1 MRECVSESR
10 QSVEQTSDQSAP
22 LLAMVVW
29 RKTDV
34 ARMMIIVVC
43 VGCDDNDDVSVHAL
57 CVCEGTIIKFTVP
70 HIEAQY
76 IIFTKG

>member
-1 MRECVSESR
+1 MPLKDSVALSVCLCEIACVNESR

-43 VGCDDNDDVSVHAL
+43 VGCDDNDDDFCP
-57 CVCEGTIIKFTVP
+57 CVVCL
-70 HIEAQY
+70 
-76 IIFTKG
+76 